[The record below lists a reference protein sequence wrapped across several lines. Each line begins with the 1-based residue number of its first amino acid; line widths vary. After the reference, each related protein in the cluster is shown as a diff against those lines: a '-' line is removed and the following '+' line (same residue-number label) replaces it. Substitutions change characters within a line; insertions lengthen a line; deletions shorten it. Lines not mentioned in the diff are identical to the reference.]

1 MSAREAFDAA
11 FRTNPIVAILRGL
24 TPDEAEPIAA
34 ALVAAGITLIE
45 VPMNS
50 PNPLDSLRRMASRHA
65 GKAMFGAGT
74 VLEPDDVARVADS
87 GGAMIVAPNM
97 DARVIEASVR
107 RGLVSLPGV
116 MTPSEAFAA
125 LKAGADALKLF
136 PGEMLAPP
144 VVKALRA
151 VLPSATRVLVVG
163 GVNPGNMRAFLDA
176 GADGFGVGGALY
188 RPGDSPEQVAA
199 KARALIAALA
209 DARR

>member
-1 MSAREAFDAA
+1 MSAFEAFDAA
-11 FRTNPIVAILRGL
+11 FRSCPIIAILRGL
-24 TPDEAEPIAA
+24 KPDEAEPVAD
-34 ALVAAGITLIE
+34 ALIAAGIGLIE

-50 PNPLDSLRRMASRHA
+50 PQPLESLRRMAARFGDLA
-65 GKAMFGAGT
+65 LFGAGT

-125 LKAGADALKLF
+125 LKSGAHALKLF
-136 PGEMLAPP
+136 PGEIVTPP

-151 VLPSATRVLVVG
+151 VLPGATRVLVVG
-163 GVNPGNMRAFLDA
+163 GVNSGNMRAFLDA

-188 RPGDSPEQVAA
+188 RPGDLPDQVAA
-199 KARALIAALA
+199 KARALVASLKAA
-209 DARR
+209 R

>member
-1 MSAREAFDAA
+1 MSALEAFDAA
-11 FRTNPIVAILRGL
+11 FRACPLVAILRGL
-24 TPDEAEPIAA
+24 KPDEAEPVAG
-34 ALVAAGITLIE
+34 ALIAAGIGLIE

-50 PNPLDSLRRMASRHA
+50 PKPLESLRRMAARFGGQA
-65 GKAMFGAGT
+65 VFGAGT
-74 VLEPDDVARVADS
+74 VLEPDDVARVADA

-125 LKAGADALKLF
+125 LKFGAHALKLF
-136 PGEMLAPP
+136 PGEMVTPP

-151 VLPSATRVLVVG
+151 VLPGATRVLVVG
-163 GVNPGNMRAFLDA
+163 GVNSGDMRAFLDA

-188 RPGDSPEQVAA
+188 RPGDAPDQVAA
-199 KARALIAALA
+199 KARALVASLRAA
-209 DARR
+209 R

>member
-1 MSAREAFDAA
+1 MKAYEAFDAA
-11 FRTNPIVAILRGL
+11 FRACPIVAILRGL
-24 TPDEAEPIAA
+24 TPEEAEAVTS
-34 ALVAAGITLIE
+34 ALIDAGVTLIE

-50 PNPLDSLRRMASRHA
+50 PRPLNSIRRMASHFG
-65 GKAMFGAGT
+65 GKAVFGAGT
-74 VLEPDDVARVADS
+74 VLEPDDVARVADA
-87 GGAMIVAPNM
+87 GGTMIVAPNM

-125 LKAGADALKLF
+125 LKAGAHALKLF
-136 PGEMLAPP
+136 PGEMLTPP

-151 VLPSATRVLVVG
+151 VLPRATRVLVVG

-188 RPGDSPEQVAA
+188 RPGDKPEQVAA
-199 KARALIAALA
+199 KARALIAALTA
-209 DARR
+209 ARG

>member
-1 MSAREAFDAA
+1 MSAFEAFDAA
-11 FRTNPIVAILRGL
+11 FRSCPIIAILRGL
-24 TPDEAEPIAA
+24 KPDEAEPVAD
-34 ALVAAGITLIE
+34 ALIAAGIGLIE

-50 PNPLDSLRRMASRHA
+50 PQPLESLRRMAARFGDLA
-65 GKAMFGAGT
+65 LFGAGT

-125 LKAGADALKLF
+125 LKFGAHALKLF
-136 PGEMLAPP
+136 PGEIVTPP

-151 VLPSATRVLVVG
+151 VLPGATRVLVVG
-163 GVNPGNMRAFLDA
+163 GVNSGNMRAFLDA

-188 RPGDSPEQVAA
+188 RPGDLPDQVAA
-199 KARALIAALA
+199 KARALVASLKAA
-209 DARR
+209 R